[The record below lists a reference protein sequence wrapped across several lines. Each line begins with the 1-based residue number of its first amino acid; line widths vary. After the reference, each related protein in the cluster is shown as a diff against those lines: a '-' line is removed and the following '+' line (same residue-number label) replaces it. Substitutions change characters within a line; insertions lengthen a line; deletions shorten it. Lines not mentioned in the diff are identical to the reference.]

1 MADIES
7 IFLQVRMPLKDANAL
22 RFLWWPNSDLQ
33 SEPEEY
39 QILIYLFDATSLPRC
54 AFFALRQT
62 GEDNKND
69 FNQVTVKTVHRNFY
83 MNDCLKSVETE
94 EKANKLQEKLQRLL
108 SRGGF
113 HLSCSATWRSVD
125 LALVAYA
132 SILLVNS
139 LQKVNHSSVKFN
151 LKLES

>member
-7 IFLQVRMPLKDANAL
+7 MFLQVRMPLKDANAL
-22 RFLWWPNSDLQ
+22 HFLWWPNGDLQ

-39 QILIYLFDATSLPRC
+39 QILIYLLDATSLPRC

-69 FNQVTVKTVHRNFY
+69 FDQATAKTVHSNFY
-83 MNDCLKSVETE
+83 MDDCLKSVETA
-94 EKANKLQEKLQRLL
+94 EKANKLQEELQQLL

-125 LALVAYA
+125 LALVAFA
-132 SILLVNS
+132 SILLVDS
-139 LQKVNHSSVKFN
+139 LQKVNHSSVRFN

>member
-7 IFLQVRMPLKDANAL
+7 MFLQVRMPLKDAN
-22 RFLWWPNSDLQ
+22 FLWWPNGDLQ

-39 QILIYLFDATSLPRC
+39 QILIYLLDATSLPRC

-69 FNQVTVKTVHRNFY
+69 FDQVTAKTVHSNFY
-83 MNDCLKSVETE
+83 MDDCLKSVETE
-94 EKANKLQEKLQRLL
+94 EKANKLQEELQQLL

-125 LALVAYA
+125 LALVAFA
-132 SILLVNS
+132 SIRFKRS
-139 LQKVNHSSVKFN
+139 TIHR
-151 LKLES
+151 